1 MKKRILI
8 IGSVAAALCG
18 GPAFALQ
25 NVANT
30 SQKGSLL
37 IFPLINIDSEDLS
50 NTLIEISNDQN
61 GRVHVECSYVNERK
75 DRADFDFFL
84 TPKGTISWEVLTG
97 SGENFGGFSAAQFP
111 IGGSFTPGNPF
122 RGELVCFAVDQPA
135 LNQIAYNHLTGT
147 ATVVAL
153 ADTDAT
159 QAKQAYRYNAWS
171 FIARDAFGFPAAD
184 NTIQGT
190 AGDLQLTGANDGM
203 SYDGCPGYNIVNFM
217 PNGATLN
224 GVRTIDNDLSVVS
237 CTQDLRQDFFL
248 HLTKLQFSQW
258 NVNEN
263 SFSGTFFCA
272 DSVTTVQTGPLDRT
286 SGLVQGSNFDFTTLR
301 TNDARY
307 QVRGVASSQCPG
319 SEVSGLLGV
328 ATASLSLGT
337 DLDEDQEIGSTTH
350 GAGILPGK
358 VLWDPAG
365 TVGFAKS
372 HKGKK

>member
-30 SQKGSLL
+30 SQKASLL
-37 IFPLINIDSEDLS
+37 IFPLINVDPEDGS

-61 GRVHVECSYVNERK
+61 GRVHVECSYVNEKK
-75 DRADFDFFL
+75 DRTDFDFFL
-84 TPKGTISWEVLTG
+84 TPKGTISWEVATG
-97 SGENFGGFSAAQFP
+97 FGENFGGFSAGSFP
-111 IGGSFTPGNPF
+111 TGGAFTPGNPF

-153 ADTDAT
+153 ADTDAV
-159 QAKQAYRYNAWS
+159 QAKQAYRYNAWG

-190 AGDLQLTGANDGM
+190 AGDLQLTGANDGA
-203 SYDGCPGYNIVNFM
+203 SYDACPGYNIVNFM
-217 PNGATLN
+217 PNSGTLN

-263 SFSGTFFCA
+263 SFSGTYYCA
-272 DSVTTVQTGPLDRT
+272 DSVTTVQFGGADRT
-286 SGLVQGSNFDFTTLR
+286 AGLVHGENFDFSVLK

-307 QVRGVASSQCPG
+307 QVRGVASSVCPG
-319 SEVSGLLGV
+319 SEVAGLLGV
-328 ATASLSLGT
+328 ATASLALGG
-337 DLDEDQEIGSTTH
+337 DPDEDQEVANTTH

-358 VLWDPAG
+358 IQWDTAA
-365 TVGFAKS
+365 TVGFAKR
-372 HKGKK
+372 HHH

>member
-37 IFPLINIDSEDLS
+37 GLPLINVDQEDGS
-50 NTLIEISNDQN
+50 NTLIEMSNDQN
-61 GRVHVECSYVNERK
+61 GRVHVECSYVNEKK
-75 DRADFDFFL
+75 DRVDFDFFL
-84 TPKGTISWEVLTG
+84 TPKGTISWEVFTG
-97 SGENFGGFSAAQFP
+97 SGENFGGFSAPLFP
-111 IGGSFTPGNPF
+111 SGGTFTPGNPF

-171 FIARDAFGFPAAD
+171 FIARDAFGFPALD

-190 AGDLQLTGANDGM
+190 AGDLQLTGANDGV

-272 DSVTTVQTGPLDRT
+272 DSVTTVQFGGADRT
-286 SGLVQGSNFDFTTLR
+286 PGLVQGSNFDFSTLR

-328 ATASLSLGT
+328 ATASLSLGG

-350 GAGILPGK
+350 GAGILAGK